1 MTRLSPR
8 RSCHV
13 AVLLIPAAMFLTAC
27 PARFPLSITAISAA
41 PDPVVGKVV
50 TLEIEIMSTE
60 AENDLTLQVK
70 PPDAVRL
77 IDGDL
82 AWHGS
87 LRAGQALTHKVSL
100 CVLYEGDWRIYVGAY
115 SLLPDGETK
124 YADSET
130 IHFIS
135 TGQSGQAVPGPQYTI
150 IQGSPIPVLTPSP
163 ESAPATCS

>member
-1 MTRLSPR
+1 MIRLTPR
-8 RSCHV
+8 RSCRV

-27 PARFPLSITAISAA
+27 PASFPLTITHVSAT
-41 PDPVVGKVV
+41 PDPVVGAVV
-50 TLEIEIMSTE
+50 TLEVEFQSTE
-60 AENDLTLQVK
+60 DEDNVTLQIK
-70 PPDAVRL
+70 PPDGVRL

-87 LRAGQALTHKVSL
+87 LRAGKALTHKVSL

-115 SLLPDGETK
+115 SLLPGGETK

-135 TGQSGQAVPGPQYTI
+135 TGQSGQAVLGPQYTF

-163 ESAPATCS
+163 VPAPATCS